1 MAYTPFFQGTEAQN
15 VINSFLGSSVNATTP
30 MLPADMNAN
39 NVFRNPYSP
48 EGFYANDTDMYPVS
62 TYKSPVND
70 SEGVPS
76 CEEGYV
82 YDEVL
87 KSCRFVGFSEPAQ
100 EQNRDRGDIQE
111 RPYMSIEDMENAS
124 DEELLNYLT
133 DGYLANSKLGFLP
146 SKLGENFY
154 LKGTFPNMLSFGLGM
169 LGLNNSKL
177 RNDFMK
183 KELAKRG
190 YNLDTKQGQLGLT
203 QAMGIIDN
211 ADSSNLGFTPDEINY
226 QIQAK
231 KNAQNIINQGG
242 NPYANT
248 MTYDQIKDDANKS
261 GGTINP
267 HEVNFTPSPSNESI
281 FSFNPVI
288 NPADNYNDESSGI

>member
-1 MAYTPFFQGTEAQN
+1 MAFTPFFQGTD
-15 VINSFLGSSVNATTP
+15 ATNLIQGYLNKNITADTP
-30 MLPADMNAN
+30 FEPADMNAN

-62 TYKSPVND
+62 TYKPPVND

-111 RPYMSIEDMENAS
+111 RPYMSIEDMENA
-124 DEELLNYLT
+124 DDYELLNYLT

-146 SKLGENFY
+146 SKLGEDFY
-154 LKGTFPNMLSFGLGM
+154 LKGTPPNMLSFGLGM

-281 FSFNPVI
+281 FSFNPVT